1 MGKDFR
7 FRPRYTPLNYGIDAG
22 DINIADGFNVLKSGI
37 VGLLGGK
44 DQDGDGF
51 KDGAL
56 RQLGKKMK
64 NYRQNVVPKMY
75 DYTIEYDP
83 ETTAGTYS
91 YDAQQLFDA
100 SRTGN
105 RLFGKKQLMPAETY
119 LLMPGSGLEYTNP
132 DPNDPTKTE
141 FVNKTEAT
149 FYNRDRE
156 DIPGYDGLVVNP
168 QFNLQN
174 LSNAM
179 STLGGLPPV
188 QLPSQR
194 KFDRFMN
201 NIGDFFGN
209 QAKKIP
215 QFVDRTGNNINRIFG
230 DLIEKGEITIDD
242 IKNKSEN
249 FYNKLRTFYQE
260 DIANRSKAQVGKNVR
275 EYEQNRLLEIGEM
288 LNNNNIPR
296 EELEK
301 LFVELQNIRRA
312 EQGYIANMKTAIGEL
327 DEKLDDDS
335 LPVQRNSKGVPI
347 ADQGSG
353 FVSPNTF
360 NYLKGMGDAGMA
372 CNTYACSILRQFG
385 ATYPINM
392 DPIEINN
399 IVYEGGD
406 KVAVIPG
413 NRQQDSIYNYETGEQ
428 GFTFKNITDEKDYEP
443 GDYGRIGYPYTGH
456 AVLYTGDRGEA
467 IYNPGEV
474 DVGLRTGDYF
484 SGETNPATGEYDSPT
499 VIEYTGNLN
508 FIDSLMDD
516 ITKRG
521 QDKKYGGE
529 ELAKAQFGIPG
540 LMQGMLAMQNQ
551 LRENEFTDS
560 EGNPVPEA
568 DFSEVP
574 ESGFNFTGTP
584 IPVFETIYRSGR
596 DLGLTA
602 DDIPM
607 PSYDDQPSLSNILSG
622 SGTTDFLTDTQL
634 VEDSRLQNRMLDAP
648 VAIQEQVGEIIPEP
662 PKVVSPKVTRN
673 FGSGLKGVANRVGT
687 ALNRIENSPL
697 FKVFEEGSKFA
708 VGAADFANDI
718 FLARKVKE
726 ANEEMRELNMADNMF
741 GVAERTDRGDYDTN
755 TGLLR
760 PDMTVTSSY
769 GQEGGE
775 LDVDDKT
782 LKQLIAAG
790 ADIEIIE

>member
-83 ETTAGTYS
+83 NTTAGTYS
-91 YDAQQLFDA
+91 YNAQQLFDA

-119 LLMPGSGLEYTNP
+119 LLMPGTGLEYTNP

-188 QLPSQR
+188 KLPSQR
-194 KFDRFMN
+194 KFNRVVND
-201 NIGDFFGN
+201 IGDFFGK
-209 QAKKIP
+209 QAEKAP
-215 QFVDRTGNNINRIFG
+215 QFIDRLGNNINRIFG
-230 DLIEKGEITIDD
+230 DLIEKGEITVDD

-260 DIANRSKAQVGKNVR
+260 DIANRFKAQVGKNVR

-288 LNNNNIPR
+288 LNNPNIPR

-327 DEKLDDDS
+327 DEKLDDNS

-372 CNTYACSILRQFG
+372 CNTYACSILRQYG

-392 DPIEINN
+392 ESIKINN
-399 IVYEGGD
+399 IQYDGGD

-428 GFTFKNITDEKDYEP
+428 GFTFKNITDEKDYQA

-467 IYNPGEV
+467 IYNSGDV
-474 DVGLRTGDYF
+474 DSGLKTSDAF
-484 SGETNPATGEYDSPT
+484 SGDINPETGKYDPFT
-499 VIEYTGNLN
+499 VVEYTGNLN

-540 LMQGMLAMQNQ
+540 LMQGMLAMQNE

-568 DFSEVP
+568 DFSQVP
-574 ESGFNFTGTP
+574 ETGFNFTGTP
-584 IPVFETIYRSGR
+584 IPVFEDRTTVTMNPNFNFSSLLSGQTNFMEDTQAVSDAR
-596 DLGLTA
+596 LQQEFPDLGPTPA
-602 DDIPM
+602 QQAG
-607 PSYDDQPSLSNILSG
+607 QPVIVN
-622 SGTTDFLTDTQL
+622 TEQ
-634 VEDSRLQNRMLDAP
+634 V
-648 VAIQEQVGEIIPEP
+648 QVGETIPEP
-662 PKVVSPKVTRN
+662 PEVVSPKVTRN

-718 FLARKVKE
+718 FLAKKVKE

-775 LDVDDKT
+775 LEVDDKT